1 RDTMRFAAIGLD
13 HRHIYDLTQG
23 LLDAGLD
30 CAGYCPET
38 TNQHVLA
45 GFRKRFPAVPAV
57 PRARLL
63 DDPAITVVAIATMP
77 SERGPIAIAA
87 MRRGKDVL
95 VDKPGVSSLDQLAEM
110 ERAVAETGRIWS
122 VCLSARLLTPCVAKA
137 LEIVRAGGIGR
148 VVQTLGLGP
157 HRLNRATRPA
167 WFWDPASYGGILND
181 IASHQIDQFLTFA
194 DADDAEIVSATVGEY
209 GTAPGFED
217 FGEIILRTDDVRGYI
232 RVDWFTPD
240 GLPTWGDGRLI
251 VTGTE
256 GMIELRKNVDI
267 AGRDGADH
275 LFLIDR
281 NSTRHIDCAG
291 NPLTYFR
298 DLAHDLAHRTETAM
312 TQRHVFAVTR
322 LALQAQARA
331 TRFTPGAHA

>member
-1 RDTMRFAAIGLD
+1 MRFAAIGLD

-38 TNQHVLA
+38 TNPHVLA
-45 GFRKRFPAVPAV
+45 GFRKRFPDVPAV

-63 DDPAITVVAIATMP
+63 EDPTIALAVIAAIP
-77 SERGPIAIAA
+77 CERGPIAIAA

-95 VDKPGVSSLDQLAEM
+95 VDKPGIASLDQLAEV

-122 VCLSARLLTPCVAKA
+122 VCFSARLLTPCVAKA

-148 VVQTLGLGP
+148 VVQTVGLGP

-167 WFWDPASYGGILND
+167 WFWDRATYGGVLND
-181 IASHQIDQFLTFA
+181 IASHQIDQFLSFA
-194 DADDAEIVSATVGEY
+194 DTDDAEIVSASVGEY

-217 FGEIILRTDDVRGYI
+217 FGEIILRTGDVRGYI

-240 GLPTWGDGRLI
+240 GLPTWGDGRLF

-256 GMIELRKNVDI
+256 GMIELRKNIDI
-267 AGRDGADH
+267 AGRPGADH
-275 LFLIDR
+275 LFLVDR
-281 NSTRHIDCAG
+281 ESTSHIDCA
-291 NPLTYFR
+291 NHPVSYFR
-298 DLAHDLAHRTETAM
+298 DLAHDVARRTETTM

-331 TRFTPGAHA
+331 TRFTPGVRA